1 MQATTQQIGYLSSL
15 PNFANVLT
23 LLFAPLITE
32 HVKSRK
38 AIMLPF
44 VLIMGLSWLPI
55 LLIPYIFQTN
65 QVWWLIGFYTL
76 CIAAT
81 GFVIVPW
88 SAMMADLTPA
98 GLRGSYLGLR
108 SRVGGFVTLVASFV
122 AAGLL
127 QVMTGNTRLAFAI
140 IFIAALGGRLLSL
153 LFLSRMSEP
162 RPVLAR
168 NTARESIAQI
178 TRGLFSTNIG
188 RFIIFIFFL
197 SLAQNIDAPFYS
209 PYLLRELHVSYI
221 SYQIINAALAVVTM
235 FVVVWWGKRADKA
248 GRVKVLH
255 VTALMIPFCSLLWLV
270 NSSLL
275 WLCAV
280 QIFTGFAWA
289 GFNLCS
295 GMFIWDAAPQDN
307 RTRFIAL
314 FGALGALGITFGSVI
329 GGNVGP
335 HLPKISGS
343 YFLTLFLLAG
353 IVKLIVV
360 LALFR
365 RIYEVR
371 NVQKV
376 KTTELLFGDF
386 QSGAVV
392 KWRRKISGWTR
403 RN

>member
-1 MQATTQQIGYLSSL
+1 
-15 PNFANVLT
+15 
-23 LLFAPLITE
+23 
-32 HVKSRK
+32 
-38 AIMLPF
+38 
-44 VLIMGLSWLPI
+44 
-55 LLIPYIFQTN
+55 
-65 QVWWLIGFYTL
+65 
-76 CIAAT
+76 
-81 GFVIVPW
+81 
-88 SAMMADLTPA
+88 
-98 GLRGSYLGLR
+98 LR

-153 LFLSRMSEP
+153 FFLSRMSEP